1 MRQKKPASNFES
13 ATDSSIEKYQT
24 ILIKFKIRISR
35 LIAKILL
42 KQRNL
47 NQIRHRLAGY
57 ISMTFRI
64 QIFHF
69 YNCSEPK

>member
-24 ILIKFKIRISR
+24 ILIKFKIRISQ
-35 LIAKILL
+35 LITKILL

-47 NQIRHRLAGY
+47 NQIRHRLTGY

-69 YNCSEPK
+69 YDCSEPK